1 MFSFLF
7 KSEDNMNY
15 LVKENVSIDNIDIF
29 IYTDR
34 VIK

>member
-29 IYTDR
+29 IN